1 MKTTLLTLLTAF
13 IFITY
18 INTFEVWVLWM
29 LVYTI
34 LILVLYRDLDK
45 DCQHN
50 HIRGLKDRIDQLK
63 VDNDSLEMICDR
75 QYEEL
80 KNTYTKEIK
89 NETK

>member
-1 MKTTLLTLLTAF
+1 MKTTLLTLLTAS
-13 IFITY
+13 IVVIS
-18 INTFEVWVLWM
+18 INTFEVWVLW
-29 LVYTI
+29 LLTYTI

>member
-1 MKTTLLTLLTAF
+1 MKTTLLTLLTAS
-13 IFITY
+13 IVVIS
-18 INTFEVWVLWM
+18 INTFEVWVLW
-29 LVYTI
+29 LLTYTI

-50 HIRGLKDRIDQLK
+50 HIRGLKARIDQLK

>member
-50 HIRGLKDRIDQLK
+50 HIRGLKARIDQLK
-63 VDNDSLEMICDR
+63 LDNDCLEMACDR
-75 QYEEL
+75 YYNEL
-80 KNTYTKEIK
+80 KNIYIR
-89 NETK
+89 ETK